1 MSGSLG
7 GGKSSGQQS
16 SQVQMTPERQQILA
30 SQAKFLTDTAM
41 PAYQQTIAGAGD
53 VYGNT
58 STATNAASQNAIN
71 VAQQTGA
78 VQQATGTQNLQTG
91 SAGLQA
97 LFDPN
102 YEQNQIQAA
111 LQAGNEA
118 ARESYGQ
125 NNATMGGAGQLGSS
139 RSALASQNI
148 ESLNAQRQAT
158 AAAGAQSQVQ
168 ANKAAAAAQL
178 MGGGQTQLTGA
189 QASAANQITAAASP
203 QDLYSKYASVVFGTP
218 QASTTANFAGTQGG
232 TTQGS
237 SKSAGGSLGFN
248 K

>member
-1 MSGSLG
+1 MG
-7 GGKSSGQQS
+7 GGKGSSTQQA
-16 SQVQMTPERQQILA
+16 VVTPEQTAALKAQTD
-30 SQAKFLTDTAM
+30 FLTQTAF
-41 PAYQQTIAGAGD
+41 PAYQKTLAGAGD

-78 VQQATGTQNLQTG
+78 VQQQAGTQNLQTG

-189 QASAANQITAAASP
+189 QTAAANQITAAGSP

-218 QASTTANFAGTQGG
+218 QASTTPNFAGTQG
-232 TTQGS
+232 QNSS
-237 SKSAGGSLGFN
+237 SKGF
-248 K
+248 KI